1 MEPQLKRGF
10 LDLCILAAVADE
22 DSYGYQIIKD
32 APACLELSESTLY
45 PILRRLAK
53 QGALSEYSREHNGRR
68 RKYYSITELGRQELD
83 SFVGDAGSIQ
93 EIIAYV
99 KRGAGK

>member
-1 MEPQLKRGF
+1 MGIFAGIVLLSILMIVHELGHFLTGLKLGF
-10 LDLCILAAVADE
+10 RILEFSLFMGPV
-22 DSYGYQIIKD
+22 
-32 APACLELSESTLY
+32 L
-45 PILRRLAK
+45 
-53 QGALSEYSREHNGRR
+53 YSREHNGRL

-83 SFVGDAGSIQ
+83 SFVGDAESIQ